1 MEMIGKAAFSALNAA
16 QELTASPSPAGTSLA
31 VKPTIR
37 LPETDE
43 EARAL
48 KAWAMSQDDAPIF
61 ASPGQLSRHLEFMAA
76 TLPTKAM
83 DEESGKKRVAVYAR
97 IFADFS
103 NEALAY
109 MSRKACETLDWF
121 PTPRQCLDILR
132 EYRGPVTDKD
142 NALMLCH
149 RFWQGR
155 FEGFITALKDGVAT
169 DDDVAAVPSQWRAIA
184 MERGYLRWIQEQGRY
199 VIRRPVIDHAQAA

>member
-1 MEMIGKAAFSALNAA
+1 MEMIGKAAFSALNGA
-16 QELTASPSPAGTSLA
+16 QELTGSLPPAGKSLTA
-31 VKPTIR
+31 KPTIR
-37 LPETDE
+37 LPETVD

-48 KAWAMSQDDAPIF
+48 KAWAILQDDAPIL

-83 DEESGKKRVAVYAR
+83 DEEGGKKRVAVYAR
-97 IFADFS
+97 ILGDFS

-109 MSRKACETLDWF
+109 MARRACETLDWF

-132 EYRGPVTDKD
+132 EYREPATDRDK
-142 NALMLCH
+142 ALMLCH

-155 FEGFITALKDGVAT
+155 FEDFIAALKAGTAT
-169 DDDVAAVPSQWRAIA
+169 DDDVAAVPETWRKIA
-184 MERGYLRWIQEQGRY
+184 MEQGYLRWIAEDQPY
-199 VIRRPVIDHAQAA
+199 AIRRKVLSA